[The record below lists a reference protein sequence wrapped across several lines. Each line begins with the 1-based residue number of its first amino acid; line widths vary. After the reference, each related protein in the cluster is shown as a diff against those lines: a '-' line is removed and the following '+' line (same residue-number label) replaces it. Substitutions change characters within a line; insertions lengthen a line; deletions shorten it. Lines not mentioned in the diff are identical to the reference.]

1 MDSSDILYIVIMA
14 AVLVGGLFSKGKK
27 AGRKSANAPTPVPD
41 EHWPTGIPDEWQS
54 DDEQTAPQMTAPQV
68 AAPPV
73 PPAPPATERMQRTV
87 AAQVKAQPKRV
98 PNPPRPADHPQE
110 RITLDTA
117 EEARKAFIY
126 SEIFQRKY

>member
-27 AGRKSANAPTPVPD
+27 AGRKSANAPTPILD
-41 EHWPTGIPDEWQS
+41 EHWPTGIPDEWLS
-54 DDEQTAPQMTAPQV
+54 DEEQTAPQV

-73 PPAPPATERMQRTV
+73 PPAPPATERKQRTV
-87 AAQVKAQPKRV
+87 AAQVKAQPKRI